1 MMLLTVLADLL
12 LILFMVVYN
21 RLRKIKTA
29 CQISYFEM
37 ALKGGVS
44 SRKNWNDVHWSV
56 NKNNKARS
64 RGKKCNVVF
73 PSDESRAARK
83 KSRRSHIESHQNFG
97 RSR

>member
-73 PSDESRAARK
+73 PTVAMNRA
-83 KSRRSHIESHQNFG
+83 RRGKN
-97 RSR
+97 RVVAT